1 MVHVEEK
8 TKAVILVGGYG
19 SRLRPLTYTVPK
31 PLVPFANKPIL
42 RHQIE
47 ALVEAGITEI
57 ILALNYY
64 SELIIQEVRD
74 YSEEF
79 GITITYSKE
88 QDPLGTAGPLALAR
102 KHLDGCT
109 FFVLNSDV
117 ICRFPLQEML
127 AFHRMHGKQGTI
139 LSTNVD
145 DPSRYGAII
154 LEQSTASVKSF
165 LEKPKDSLTSRVNA
179 GIYILESSV
188 LDRIELKE
196 CSIER
201 EVFPAMAAENEL
213 QVFDLKGFWMDI
225 GQPADYIKAQGLYL
239 RHIQNSNAAE
249 DLGYYIS
256 IENNVVIGKNVK
268 IGRNVTIVNSTVFDS
283 VEIGDN
289 VTIKDSIIGWCT
301 KIGEDASV
309 IGFSVLGY
317 ASTVQKSTTLESVK
331 MPSDTGINRYSCY
344 P

>member
-47 ALVEAGITEI
+47 ALVQAGVKEI

-88 QDPLGTAGPLALAR
+88 QDPLGTAGPLALAKR
-102 KHLDGCT
+102 HLDGCT

-117 ICRFPLQEML
+117 ICRFPLLEML
-127 AFHRMHGKQGTI
+127 AFHHKHGKQGTI
-139 LSTNVD
+139 LSTTVD
-145 DPSRYGAII
+145 DPNRYGAIV
-154 LEQSTASVKSF
+154 LEQNTASVKSF
-165 LEKPKDSLTSRVNA
+165 LEKPKNSPTNRINA

-188 LDRIELKE
+188 LDIIELKE

-201 EVFPAMAAENEL
+201 EIFPAMAVEKEL

-239 RHIQNSNAAE
+239 KHIQGSDAVE
-249 DLGYYIS
+249 DLRCCIS

-268 IGRNVTIVNSTVFDS
+268 MGRNVTIINSTVFDN

-289 VTIKDSIIGWCT
+289 VIIKDSIIGWCT

-309 IGFSVLGY
+309 VGFSVLGY
-317 ASTVQKSTTLESVK
+317 ATMVQKSTTLESVK
-331 MPSDTGINRYSCY
+331 MPSDTSINSI
-344 P
+344 